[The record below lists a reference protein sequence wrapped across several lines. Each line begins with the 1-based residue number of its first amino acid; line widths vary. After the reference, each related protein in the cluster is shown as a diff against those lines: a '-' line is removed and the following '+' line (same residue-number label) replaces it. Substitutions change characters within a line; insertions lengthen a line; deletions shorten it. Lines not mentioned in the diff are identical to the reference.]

1 MSAPLQ
7 LQDLIN
13 DRERD
18 EAAFVLARPTVIA
31 FLPTALI
38 FVFIMAFSIY
48 FQFAIRLGNRI
59 VPTMSVATANG
70 IILGISLFQLIA
82 TIVLMVMVLDFYFD
96 IMVVTERRIIQID
109 HRSLFF
115 RDTAELSLEDVES
128 VSTAIPNVFAS
139 FLSFGSITV
148 ETAAEITRF
157 NMQNL
162 RYPSEIV
169 YIINDLAQQ
178 AKNRVPENERIPHTR
193 VLAVINER
201 PVETIEDMKALGAI
215 TTEDIRHIH
224 DPQSPAERH
233 AETARNMEA
242 AAAPVPE
249 PKPEEVPTT
258 PPNYTPPQVTTLYQA
273 GETSVPESDRQDDA
287 PPRL

>member
-1 MSAPLQ
+1 MAAPLQ

-18 EAAFVLARPTVIA
+18 EAAFVLARPSVIA
-31 FLPTALI
+31 FIPTALI
-38 FVFIMAFSIY
+38 FTFIMAFSY
-48 FQFAIRLGNRI
+48 LFQVAIRFNLGRLL
-59 VPTMSVATANG
+59 VLPAESANAVVLA
-70 IILGISLFQLIA
+70 IALFQLMA
-82 TIVLMVMVLDFYFD
+82 LIVLMVMILDFYFD

-128 VSTAIPNVFAS
+128 VSTVVPHMFAS
-139 FLSFGSITV
+139 FLSFGNITV

-178 AKNRVPENERIPHTR
+178 AKNKVPENKR
-193 VLAVINER
+193 VPQTSILAVINEQPIR
-201 PVETIEDMKALGAI
+201 TLEEMKRIGAI
-215 TTEDIRHIH
+215 SPDDMRHIH
-224 DPQSPAERH
+224 DPQSPAERR
-233 AETARNMEA
+233 AVNAQ
-242 AAAPVPE
+242 PQS
-249 PKPEEVPTT
+249 PTNT
-258 PPNYTPPQVTTLYQA
+258 PPNTPPSPFTPF
-273 GETSVPESDRQDDA
+273 EENSKDDA
-287 PPRL
+287 PS